1 MFPININ
8 YIDASQN
15 INHFAMSYEL
25 RARVKTQDSKL
36 RTQSLKPKI
45 MEIIKTSIEGLLI
58 IKPDVF
64 RDERGYFFES
74 YNKERF
80 AKEGLTMDFVQDNE
94 SKSSKGVL
102 RGLHFQKPPYTQGKL
117 VRVVKGSVM
126 DVAVD
131 LRKDSPTY
139 GKWESVILSE
149 DNKLQFWIPE
159 GFAHG
164 FVTLEDETVFNY
176 KCTNIYNKE
185 SEGSLLWNDPDID
198 IDWNIENPILSEK
211 DKISPLFKNFETP
224 FI

>member
-1 MFPININ
+1 
-8 YIDASQN
+8 
-15 INHFAMSYEL
+15 MSVVCCQRQL
-25 RARVKTQDSKL
+25 N
-36 RTQSLKPKI
+36 

-64 RDERGYFFES
+64 KDERGYFFES

-80 AKEGLTMDFVQDNE
+80 AKEELVMNFVQDNE

-102 RGLHFQKPPYTQGKL
+102 RGLHFQKPPYAQGKL

-131 LRKDSPTY
+131 LRKNSPTY
-139 GKWESVILSE
+139 GKWESRILNE
-149 DNKLQFWIPE
+149 DNKEMFWIPE

-164 FVTLEDETVFNY
+164 FLTLEDNTVFTY

-185 SEGSLLWNDPDID
+185 SECSILWNDPDIN

-211 DKISPLFKNFETP
+211 DKISPLFKDFVTP
-224 FI
+224 F